1 MKRVFNLIIVDESGS
16 MATIAKQALA
26 GMNETVETVKS
37 MQKRYPEMEQRLTLL
52 TFDSD
57 HKTFLFDNAPVAAT
71 HSLSCSDYRPGGA
84 TPLYDAI
91 AMGVN
96 RVNAQAAEG
105 DRVLVTIITDGME
118 NCSTEYNLAMV
129 KNLIEKMKAAGWT
142 FALIGT
148 DDLDVEG
155 MASSMQMDNKLSF
168 ARNQAETEAMFEKL
182 NLSRMRYNKY
192 AAIDKQMAVGDFFNE
207 DDDDALDHK
216 DDKKKN

>member
-1 MKRVFNLIIVDESGS
+1 MKRVFNLVIVDESGS
-16 MATIAKQALA
+16 MYTIAKQALA

-57 HKTFLFDNAPVAAT
+57 HTTFLLDNAPGAT
-71 HSLSCSDYRPGGA
+71 ARSLSTSDYRPGGA

-91 AMGVN
+91 AKGVN

-105 DRVLVTIITDGME
+105 DRVLVTIITDGLE
-118 NCSTEYNLAMV
+118 NCSTDYNLAMI
-129 KNLIEKMKAAGWT
+129 KNLIGKQKAAGWT

-155 MASSMQMDNKLSF
+155 MAGSMQMDNKLSF
-168 ARNQAETEAMFEKL
+168 ARDEAETRAMFEKL
-182 NLSRMRYNKY
+182 NHCRERYCSY
-192 AAIDKQMAVGDFFNE
+192 AAIDRLMSPGDFFN
-207 DDDDALDHK
+207 DDEEEEASQA
-216 DDKKKN
+216 DKKKK